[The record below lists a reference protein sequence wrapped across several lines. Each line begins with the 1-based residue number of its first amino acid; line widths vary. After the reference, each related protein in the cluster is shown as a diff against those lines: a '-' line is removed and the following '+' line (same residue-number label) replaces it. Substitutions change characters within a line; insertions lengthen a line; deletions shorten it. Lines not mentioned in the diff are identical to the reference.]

1 MEKSTRWAG
10 RAAATVHNINH
21 APRPL
26 EEALWSHVHARDIPA
41 AAILLAVLTI
51 SFDLTMAI
59 VLVAALAVGVAAAR
73 RDAGTRL

>member
-1 MEKSTRWAG
+1 M
-10 RAAATVHNINH
+10 
-21 APRPL
+21 
-26 EEALWSHVHARDIPA
+26 WSHVHARDIPA

-73 RDAGTRL
+73 RNAGTRL